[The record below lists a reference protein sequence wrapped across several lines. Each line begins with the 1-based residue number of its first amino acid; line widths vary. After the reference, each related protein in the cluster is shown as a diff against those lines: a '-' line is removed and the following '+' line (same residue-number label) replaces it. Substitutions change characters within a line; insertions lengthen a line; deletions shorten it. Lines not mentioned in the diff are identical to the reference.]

1 VHRVLRRRRDGAGV
15 EQAQELPALA
25 RRMSLYGNLIPPC
38 RRDARSLGV
47 PLWSLPG
54 GVIPIHRVCAYDRRK
69 VFCVRRTD
77 VTLEVDGSFYF
88 NQDALA
94 VRATIRVGFGFRMP
108 PRWSLSVP
116 AVRNGLRRNR
126 SPLTPGGWASVMARP
141 LRRRSVSWPWSHP
154 LPAIC
159 TPAWTVPR

>member
-1 VHRVLRRRRDGAGV
+1 
-15 EQAQELPALA
+15 
-25 RRMSLYGNLIPPC
+25 M
-38 RRDARSLGV
+38 
-47 PLWSLPG
+47 
-54 GVIPIHRVCAYDRRK
+54 IPIHRVCAYDRRK

-126 SPLTPGGWASVMARP
+126 SPLTPGGWASVLARP
-141 LRRRSVSWPWSHP
+141 LRRSVPVALVSDIHYGPSPHLRGPSPGEVAPRWLVRFPFEALTLVLLRS
-154 LPAIC
+154 
-159 TPAWTVPR
+159 TFR

>member
-1 VHRVLRRRRDGAGV
+1 
-15 EQAQELPALA
+15 
-25 RRMSLYGNLIPPC
+25 
-38 RRDARSLGV
+38 V

-54 GVIPIHRVCAYDRRK
+54 GVIPIRRVCAYDRRK

-108 PRWSLSVP
+108 LGGRCRCRRFVTACGATGLLSRWKAGLGDGPAPAPQRPGGPGHIHYRPSAHLRGPSPGEVAPRWL
-116 AVRNGLRRNR
+116 VRFPTDAAARDEHTHSSTEALNR
-126 SPLTPGGWASVMARP
+126 SS
-141 LRRRSVSWPWSHP
+141 S
-154 LPAIC
+154 
-159 TPAWTVPR
+159 